1 MKRKLTP
8 KQIKF
13 CNVYVET
20 GNASEAYRSAY
31 NCKNMRP
38 NTINRK
44 AKELLDNGKITARI
58 AELQAELQKRSDI
71 TKDET
76 VKALANIIRTNI
88 TDIIQLKGNMIAL
101 KNLEHLP
108 DDVLSAIESVKC
120 IGGNIEVKL
129 FNKINAIDRLSRIM
143 GWESAQAFK
152 IDFNKLSDEEI
163 DQIIKKLSE

>member
-1 MKRKLTP
+1 MKNKLTP
-8 KQIKF
+8 KQEKF
-13 CNVYVET
+13 CNGYVET
-20 GNASEAYRSAY
+20 GNASEAYRNAY
-31 NCKNMRP
+31 NCKNMKP
-38 NTINRK
+38 ETVNRK
-44 AKELLDNGKITARI
+44 AFELLNNGKITARI
-58 AELQAELQKRSDI
+58 AELQAELQRRSDI
-71 TKDET
+71 KKDEA
-76 VKALANIIRTNI
+76 VKALANIVRTNV
-88 TDIIQLKGNMIAL
+88 TDIIEIKGNMIQL